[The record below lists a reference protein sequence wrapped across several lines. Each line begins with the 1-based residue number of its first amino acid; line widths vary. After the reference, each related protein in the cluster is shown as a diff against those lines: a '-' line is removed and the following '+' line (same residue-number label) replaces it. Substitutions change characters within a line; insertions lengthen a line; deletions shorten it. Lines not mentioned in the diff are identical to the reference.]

1 MSDIHTAPAADVF
14 DLSEIA
20 TNDTGTLAIRHP
32 VTGEPTSW
40 VLTLAGPGHPAYEE
54 WSAEGQREAARKS
67 RAIEQA
73 RANGKKWKAEE
84 SDVEA
89 EEAKARARLSRIILG
104 WTPVRVD
111 GADYPW
117 SKQNAEAMCVSQR
130 WNRVRAQILEYMN
143 DEKAFTT
150 RSATA

>member
-1 MSDIHTAPAADVF
+1 MTDIF

-54 WSAEGQREAARKS
+54 WTAEGQREAARKA

-84 SDVEA
+84 ADI
-89 EEAKARARLSRIILG
+89 EEEERKARVRLSRIILG

-111 GADYPW
+111 GADFPY
-117 SKQNAEAMCVSQR
+117 SRQSAEDLCVSPR
-130 WNRVRAQILEYMN
+130 WGKVRAQMLEYLN
-143 DEKAFTT
+143 DEKAFTK
-150 RSATA
+150 RSAMD